1 MKRGLKLYGLLGII
15 LITLTQINFF
25 LKIQPFANWY
35 FPIVW
40 FGYIL
45 TLDSLVYKIKGSS
58 LINNRLKT
66 FLGILVISALFWYIF
81 ELTNISVQSW
91 SYQGTSGLGGFKQL
105 FGFLSFATV
114 LPALFETT
122 ELIRAIHLF
131 DKNKLPKKHKITK
144 KFLYTIMLL
153 GILSFLAAIF
163 LPAFAFPLVW
173 LSFFLL
179 LDPINYLN
187 KQPSIIR
194 HLKDRKLAIPLSLL
208 AAGIILGVLWE
219 FWNFWA
225 IPKWT
230 YNIPYLGFFKV
241 FEMPILGYLG
251 YLPFTFEL
259 YSMYWFVR
267 SLFVKKES
275 VLIK

>member
-1 MKRGLKLYGLLGII
+1 M
-15 LITLTQINFF
+15 
-25 LKIQPFANWY
+25 
-35 FPIVW
+35 
-40 FGYIL
+40 
-45 TLDSLVYKIKGSS
+45 
-58 LINNRLKT
+58 
-66 FLGILVISALFWYIF
+66 IS
-81 ELTNISVQSW
+81 
-91 SYQGTSGLGGFKQL
+91 
-105 FGFLSFATV
+105 
-114 LPALFETT
+114 
-122 ELIRAIHLF
+122 
-131 DKNKLPKKHKITK
+131 
-144 KFLYTIMLL
+144 L

-230 YNIPYLGFFKV
+230 YNIPYFGFFKI